1 LAPSWDLEA
10 PASSAP
16 NPFKLTGM
24 DRIHFTQ
31 LVDEALARLPKA
43 FKDKLENLA
52 VIVEDYP
59 DEEVQER
66 FSGTLL
72 GLFHGVP
79 RTQQSFSWAAPPSQI
94 YLYQKNIEA
103 ICRSDEDVA
112 REIQKTLEHEIG
124 HYFGL
129 SERDL
134 RRRGY

>member
-1 LAPSWDLEA
+1 LAPGSDLEA
-10 PASSAP
+10 SASSAP
-16 NPFKLTGM
+16 NLFKLAGM

-31 LVDEALARLPKA
+31 LVDEALTRLPKV

-134 RRRGY
+134 RRRGS